1 MDYLKSEFGLDVE
14 IHRQHVEI
22 TDEHI
27 ESIKA
32 MDKYKSFKWE
42 ILQTYNA

>member
-32 MDKYKSFKWE
+32 MDKYKSF
-42 ILQTYNA
+42 